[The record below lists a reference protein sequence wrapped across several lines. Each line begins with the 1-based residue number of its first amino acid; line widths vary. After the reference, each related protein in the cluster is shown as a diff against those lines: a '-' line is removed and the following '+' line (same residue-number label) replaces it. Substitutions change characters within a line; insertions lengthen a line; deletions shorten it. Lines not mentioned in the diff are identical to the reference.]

1 MRAADS
7 PVTLLWIALILAAG
21 AVGFALGRRR
31 GVRLGSPH
39 STAGAPVSESDE
51 RVMQAVETL
60 PLGLVLY
67 DRSGNAV
74 FRNSSALEL
83 GGNRHQ
89 RPLVDAALEEVSSW
103 AALKGNAERSLDLFG
118 PPRQVL
124 EFRGSQVVVDTNSI
138 GVVVIIED
146 VTEQRRTIEVRRDF
160 VANVSH
166 ELKTPVGAMG
176 ILAEALVDTED
187 PAVVDRL
194 AGRLHA
200 EAIRLGN
207 TIDDLLALSEIE
219 SGSLSDEQLV
229 DPSAVM
235 AAAVARCT
243 AAAEL
248 RSIRVSIRDDSDGA
262 RVLGDR
268 RQLLAAVGNLAD
280 NAVKYS
286 DPNSEV
292 SLSVARRTAD
302 SGEEQVVIEVTDAGI
317 GIPASDRERIFER
330 FYRVD
335 QARSRSTGGTG
346 LGLSIV
352 RHVAIN
358 HRGTVELE
366 SVEGEGSTF
375 RLLLPLATEPV
386 AASTSEG
393 S

>member
-1 MRAADS
+1 MIIAWVIAA
-7 PVTLLWIALILAAG
+7 AFAG
-21 AVGFALGRRR
+21 GLVGFVFGSRSRA
-31 GVRLGSPH
+31 RLQRQPQQQQQYGP
-39 STAGAPVSESDE
+39 GESDE
-51 RVMQAVETL
+51 RVMRAVETL

-67 DRSGNAV
+67 DSEGRAA
-74 FRNSSALEL
+74 FQNSSAFGL

-89 RPLVDAALEEVSSW
+89 RPLVDAALEEVSSL
-103 AALKGNAERSLDLFG
+103 AARKGNAERSLDLFG

-124 EFRGSQVVVDTNSI
+124 DLRGSQVVVDGASI

-187 PAVVDRL
+187 PAVIRRL
-194 AGRLHA
+194 ASRVNA
-200 EAIRLGN
+200 EAIRLGS

-219 SGSLSDEQLV
+219 SGSLIDTQLV
-229 DPSAVM
+229 DPASVI
-235 AAAVARCT
+235 AAAMQRCN
-243 AAAEL
+243 AAAEV
-248 RSIRVSIRDDSDGA
+248 RSIAISVDDQSADA
-262 RVLGDR
+262 QILGDR
-268 RQLLAAVGNLAD
+268 RQLVAAVGNLVD

-286 DPNSEV
+286 DPESEI
-292 SLSVARRTAD
+292 SITLDRRRGVD
-302 SGEEQVVIEVTDAGI
+302 GVEQLVIEVLDTGI
-317 GIPASDRERIFER
+317 GIPGSDRERIFER

-335 QARSRSTGGTG
+335 HARSRSTGGTG

-366 SVEGEGSTF
+366 SAEGEGSTF
-375 RLLLPLATEPV
+375 RLVLPLAIEP
-386 AASTSEG
+386 AHSAPNG
-393 S
+393 GI

>member
-1 MRAADS
+1 M
-7 PVTLLWIALILAAG
+7 VVVWVLLAVAAAG
-21 AVGFALGRRR
+21 TVGFVLGRRTQR
-31 GVRLGSPH
+31 DANGQMVLEGKPD
-39 STAGAPVSESDE
+39 ESDE

-67 DRSGNAV
+67 DGAGRAV
-74 FRNSSALEL
+74 FHNSSATLL

-89 RPLVDAALEEVSSW
+89 RPLVDAALDEVSSW
-103 AALKGNAERSLDLFG
+103 AAANGTAERRLDLFG

-124 EFRGSQVVVDTNSI
+124 DFRGSQVVVDGSSI

-146 VTEQRRTIEVRRDF
+146 VTEQHRTIEVRRDF

-176 ILAEALVDTED
+176 ILAEALIDTED

-229 DPSAVM
+229 DPSAVI
-235 AAAVARCT
+235 AAALARST

-248 RSIRVSIRDDSDGA
+248 RSISISVRDDSEGA
-262 RVLGDR
+262 LVLGDR
-268 RQLLAAVGNLAD
+268 RQLVAAVGNLAD

-286 DPNSEV
+286 DPGSEV
-292 SLSVARRTAD
+292 ALSVRRRRNPAGD
-302 SGEEQVVIEVTDAGI
+302 EQVVIEVTDSGI

-335 QARSRSTGGTG
+335 QARRRSTGGTG

-352 RHVAIN
+352 RHVAVN
-358 HRGTVELE
+358 HRGAVELE

-375 RLLLPLATEPV
+375 RLLLPLAAEP
-386 AASTSEG
+386 ATPTPIG
-393 S
+393 GT